1 MSFNTGV
8 RLMQKL
14 STDQIITLLEI
25 VYDELI
31 FGDQIETDVG
41 RELRNIINKLK
52 VYYCF
57 D

>member
-1 MSFNTGV
+1 
-8 RLMQKL
+8 MQKL

-31 FGDQIETDVG
+31 FGDQVEADVG
-41 RELRNIINKLK
+41 RELKNIINKLK

>member
-1 MSFNTGV
+1 
-8 RLMQKL
+8 MQKL

-31 FGDQIETDVG
+31 FGDQVEMDVG
-41 RELRNIINKLK
+41 RELRNIIKKLK

>member
-31 FGDQIETDVG
+31 FGDQVETDVG
-41 RELRNIINKLK
+41 RELKNIIKKLK